1 METLYLGIMLGMKL
15 VQSLFVKRVSAGLS
29 RPEDDLQ
36 YGFWSKMAAA
46 AFALMILCLT
56 GFTEPDLLTLLTA
69 ALMGLSLAAG
79 TLCSLEAMRSGTVIL
94 CTMAGSAGLLLPIFA
109 GALWWGESVSVWQWM
124 GIAVLLVSGWLLV
137 GSSRKIYTNFS
148 GKTLLLLAGSLLF
161 NGLTMVAQKLFSLYA
176 EGGNA
181 ASFNFW
187 GFLISAL
194 ALAAA
199 FCLRKAKRRGEGP
212 FITPLP
218 GKIYL
223 YCGILAAAVLIISQL
238 STVAAKTVPSA
249 VLFTV
254 VNGGGTV
261 LAALTAAVFFKEKL
275 TLRSGSGVLLGV
287 AALIVINAL

>member
-1 METLYLGIMLGMKL
+1 M
-15 VQSLFVKRVSAGLS
+15 
-29 RPEDDLQ
+29 
-36 YGFWSKMAAA
+36 
-46 AFALMILCLT
+46 
-56 GFTEPDLLTLLTA
+56 
-69 ALMGLSLAAG
+69 
-79 TLCSLEAMRSGTVIL
+79 
-94 CTMAGSAGLLLPIFA
+94 
-109 GALWWGESVSVWQWM
+109 
-124 GIAVLLVSGWLLV
+124 
-137 GSSRKIYTNFS
+137 
-148 GKTLLLLAGSLLF
+148 
-161 NGLTMVAQKLFSLYA
+161 
-176 EGGNA
+176 
-181 ASFNFW
+181 
-187 GFLISAL
+187 

-218 GKIYL
+218 GNIYL

-287 AALIVINAL
+287 AALIVINVL